1 MRFARTLRNTV
12 YPPWRDNYIDYD
24 KLKKLLR
31 DSGSAKGSPSNRS
44 DEDDEW
50 TDEDEGAFVEE
61 LVNVQLEKVH
71 TFHSEKYREL
81 KDRTATCEAKL
92 DPIVAAS
99 KSGDGE
105 DAAEDGA
112 AEEGP
117 EREPG
122 LSDEGKKHI
131 LEQVLRE
138 LDSITKETSELERYA
153 RINYTG
159 FLKAAKKHDRRRGHD
174 YRVRPLLQ
182 VRLAALPFNQEDYS
196 PLLYRLSAM
205 YSFVRQQLEGKG
217 QRGLSSTN
225 SQTGGDLFTSHKC
238 KAHTRFPPSLC

>member
-1 MRFARTLRNTV
+1 MRFGRTLRNTT
-12 YPPWRDNYIDYD
+12 YPPWKDNYIDYD

-31 DSGSAKGSPSNRS
+31 EDGSAKASTSNRS

-50 TDEDEGAFVEE
+50 TEEDEGAFVEE

-71 TFHSEKYREL
+71 NFHSEKYREL
-81 KDRTATCEAKL
+81 KDRTAKCEANL
-92 DPIVAAS
+92 DPVVAAS
-99 KSGDGE
+99 KSESDDNDGDVEGQ
-105 DAAEDGA
+105 
-112 AEEGP
+112 EEQEEP
-117 EREPG
+117 EQEAD
-122 LSDEGKKHI
+122 LSDEEKKNI
-131 LEQVLRE
+131 LEEVLKE

-159 FLKAAKKHDRRRGHD
+159 FIKAAKKHDRKRGHD

-182 VRLAALPFNQEDYS
+182 VRLAALPFNQEDYA

-217 QRGLSSTN
+217 QRGLSSTD
-225 SQTGGDLFTSHKC
+225 SQTGGATFTSHKC
-238 KAHTRFPPSLC
+238 KLVHS